1 MSVINRVV
9 TITGAMLGRMRS
21 DHIHCLRC
29 GAVYYLGEEVFSH
42 RRITTPAKYYCKPCA
57 RAVKLL

>member
-1 MSVINRVV
+1 MSVINHVV

-29 GAVYYLGEEVFSH
+29 GSVYYLGEEIFSH
-42 RRITTPAKYYCKPCA
+42 RRVGAPVKYYCKPCA
-57 RAVKLL
+57 RIVRHL